1 MAIDKSAY
9 MVRIAQA
16 NPIDLVVI
24 NFEIIRDYLTASL
37 EDIGGIG
44 NSKTWELLENKKATT
59 SFPEGSVAGG
69 NDPIENKESYQSNI
83 QKAKAG
89 LDTLIESLA
98 FDIPM
103 SFDFYEIYKYI
114 YKQLSD
120 VAFASKKSVAQVAVN
135 ESLELVEILLAG
147 WRDVATGVA
156 KELPPVATIAP
167 KVYSGLTYGKDGQAE
182 EYIDEDTNRGY
193 MA

>member
-1 MAIDKSAY
+1 MATDKIDKSAY

-24 NFEIIRDYLTASL
+24 NFEIIRDYLTNALNTIGDLKNGNSWESL
-37 EDIGGIG
+37 EI
-44 NSKTWELLENKKATT
+44 KEL
-59 SFPEGSVAGG
+59 
-69 NDPIENKESYQSNI
+69 YQSNL
-83 QKAKAG
+83 QKAKSG

-98 FDIPM
+98 FDVPM

-114 YKQLSD
+114 YKHLSD
-120 VAFASKKSVAQVAVN
+120 VAFASNKSAAHAAVTD
-135 ESLELVEILLAG
+135 SLELIEILLEG

-167 KVYSGLTYGKDGQAE
+167 KVYSGLTYGKDGQAQ
-182 EYIDEDTNRGY
+182 EYIEEDSNRGY

>member
-1 MAIDKSAY
+1 MATNQIDKSAY

-16 NPIDLVVI
+16 NPVEMVVI
-24 NFEIIRDYLTASL
+24 NFEIIRDYLTMAQD
-37 EDIGGIG
+37 DIGE
-44 NSKTWELLENKKATT
+44 SEAWE
-59 SFPEGSVAGG
+59 SPES
-69 NDPIENKESYQSNI
+69 KESYKTNI

-89 LDTLIESLA
+89 IDTLIESLA

-103 SFDFYEIYKYI
+103 SFEFYEIYKYI

-120 VAFASKKSVAQVAVN
+120 VSFASNKSMAQVAVS
-135 ESLELVEILLAG
+135 ESLELIEILLAG
-147 WRDVATGVA
+147 WRDVAMGVA

-167 KVYSGLTYGKDGQAE
+167 KVYSGLTYGKDGQAQ

>member
-16 NPIDLVVI
+16 NPVELVVI
-24 NFEIIRDYLTASL
+24 NFEIIRDYLTVAL
-37 EDIGGIG
+37 EAIGEGD
-44 NSKTWELLENKKATT
+44 TWESIEKK
-59 SFPEGSVAGG
+59 E
-69 NDPIENKESYQSNI
+69 DYQANV

-89 LDTLIESLA
+89 LDTLIESLE

-114 YKQLSD
+114 YKQLSN
-120 VAFASKKSVAQVAVN
+120 VAFASNKDVAQVAVS
-135 ESLELVEILLAG
+135 ESLELIEILLEG

-156 KELPPVATIAP
+156 KELPPVAEIAP
-167 KVYSGLTYGKDGQAE
+167 KVYSGLTYGRDGQAQ
-182 EYIDEDTNRGY
+182 EYIDEDTSRGY

>member
-1 MAIDKSAY
+1 MYKIDKSAY
-9 MVRIAQA
+9 MMRITQA

-24 NFEIIRDYLTASL
+24 NFEIIRDYLTAA
-37 EDIGGIG
+37 
-44 NSKTWELLENKKATT
+44 LENISDVESLA
-59 SFPEGSVAGG
+59 F
-69 NDPIENKESYQSNI
+69 ICKESFQENL

-120 VAFASKKSVAQVAVN
+120 VAFASNAVAAHTAVSD
-135 ESLELVEILLAG
+135 SLELIEILLFG
-147 WRDVATGVA
+147 WRDVAAGVA
-156 KELPPVATIAP
+156 KEFPPVAAVAP
-167 KVYSGLTYGKDGQAE
+167 KVYSGLTYGRDGQAQ
-182 EYIDEDTNRGY
+182 EYIDEDSNRGY

>member
-1 MAIDKSAY
+1 MATNQIDKSAY

-16 NPIDLVVI
+16 NPVEMVVI
-24 NFEIIRDYLTASL
+24 NFEIIRDYLTSAL
-37 EDIGGIG
+37 DDIGDIENISEIG
-44 NSKTWELLENKKATT
+44 ENPHTWE
-59 SFPEGSVAGG
+59 SPE
-69 NDPIENKESYQSNI
+69 IKESYQLNL

-114 YKQLSD
+114 YKHLSN
-120 VAFASKKSVAQVAVN
+120 VAFASNKSVAHTAVS
-135 ESLELVEILLAG
+135 ESLELIEILLEG

-167 KVYSGLTYGKDGQAE
+167 KVYSGLTYGKDGQAQ